1 MKYKINYIALLVL
14 GMLLTFSCE
23 DKDKQLFDDFQQGSI
38 PLFAQE
44 ADDSGLVNYLDPSET
59 LLSFNVITDGLSPVS
74 SVDVL
79 LTYNNSETGTSE
91 TVIYSNVNTFPSTV
105 KISLNNLLAAFS
117 PDVLTEDSLSLGD
130 TFVVGGAMKM
140 VDGRYLDGGYS
151 PSVFSKRPV
160 TLTYTVSCPSN
171 IPLGKWEVHVE
182 SSGET
187 YTVNLTK
194 VGGGTYQ
201 IDNFNLDYDLDIY
214 GGFHD
219 LTAAAIFVDICNDL
233 TLNGVEPNYKISWR
247 GSGVYDPVAQ
257 TITFG
262 AITDVEYENGPYTN
276 GGGDWVLTYKP

>member
-1 MKYKINYIALLVL
+1 MKYRIKYIALMVL
-14 GMLLTFSCE
+14 GTLLAFSCG
-23 DKDKQLFDDFQQGSI
+23 DKDKQLFDDFEQGSI

-44 ADDSGLVNYLDPSET
+44 ADDSGLVNYLDPNT
-59 LLSFNVITDGLSPVS
+59 TQLSFNVTTEGLSQVN

-79 LTYNNSETGTSE
+79 MTYNNSETGTSE
-91 TVIYSNVNTFPSTV
+91 TVVYSNVTSFPATV
-105 KISLNNLLAAFS
+105 KISLAELLGAFD
-117 PDVLTEDSLSLGD
+117 PHVLTQDSLSLGD

-140 VDGRYLDGGYS
+140 ADGRYLNGGYS

-171 IPLGKWEVHVE
+171 IPVGKWEVQVA

-201 IDNFNLDYDLDIY
+201 IDNFNLDYDLDFY
-214 GGFHD
+214 GGFND
-219 LTAAAIFVDICNDL
+219 LGAAATFVDICNDL
-233 TLNGVEPNYKISWR
+233 TLNGVEPNYNISWR

-262 AITDVEYENGPYTN
+262 EITDVEYGQGPYTN

>member
-1 MKYKINYIALLVL
+1 MKYKINYIALAVL

-23 DKDKQLFDDFQQGSI
+23 DKDKQLFNDFEQGSI

-44 ADDSGLVNYLDPSET
+44 DDDSGLVNFLDPDQT
-59 LLSFNVITDGLSPVS
+59 MLSFNVTTEGLSPVS

-91 TVIYSNVNTFPSTV
+91 TVIYSNVNNFPAPV
-105 KISLNNLLAAFS
+105 KISLNDLLGAFS
-117 PDVLTEDSLSLGD
+117 SDVVTQDSLSLGD

-140 VDGRYLDGGYS
+140 VDGRYLNGGYS

-160 TLTYTVSCPSN
+160 TITYTVSCPSS
-171 IPLGKWEVHVE
+171 IPVGKWEVHVV
-182 SSGET
+182 SSGAT

-201 IDNFNLDYDLDIY
+201 IDNFNLDYDLDFY
-214 GGFHD
+214 GGFND
-219 LTAAAIFVDICNDL
+219 LAAAATFVDICNDL
-233 TLNGVEPNYKISWR
+233 TLNGVEPNFKISWR
-247 GSGVYDPVAQ
+247 GSGAYDPVAQ
-257 TITFG
+257 TLTFG
-262 AITDVEYENGPYTN
+262 AITDVEYDEGPFKN